1 MLKISYALTPVGQA
15 ILASEEIS
23 NTVGHEIGFD
33 YLDCLKAIAAEEII
47 QDNYMWT
54 ERKVLDLLQGLA
66 DRGFITLT
74 FEYRK

>member
-1 MLKISYALTPVGQA
+1 MLNISYALTPSGQA

-23 NTVGHEIGFD
+23 NIVGHQLGFD
-33 YLDCLKAIAAEEII
+33 YLDCLRAIAAEEII

-54 ERKVLDLLQGLA
+54 APKVLDLLQGLA

-74 FEYRK
+74 FEFRK